1 MIKHKLKITRSKGT
15 SKETSKGTSKGISK
29 GTSKGTIKRVNN
41 VVRNKNSK
49 TKKQSREFKLSNDQ
63 IEMLFF
69 FRIIINYFLLLINH
83 NTKPIIIKETILNLL
98 KEIRNHN
105 KYINKNTTDDQIEI
119 LYKKLY
125 KTSKALKQKID
136 KTENNTEAR
145 NETINETI
153 NEARNEDMENIYTK
167 RSTWKGKVK
176 GKGKGKGKVKG
187 KGKEKTKSNYQGGF
201 YFRNIEDKGDQPV
214 TGNDIKKLLDEM
226 QQFFYNAKYTEEGEF
241 LTKTD
246 TLLSM
251 FRGDVDQFKSY
262 VQWYILPKYYQY
274 TPPFLK
280 WDNIK
285 AAIANRKYE
294 DLPDYLLAYQSYLRS
309 RDEYLVEKG
318 VKSSS
323 VLTNSRYKGFYDKI
337 SHFMDD
343 NIQKY
348 QKLRNMAQGKFT
360 PLSLPI

>member
-1 MIKHKLKITRSKGT
+1 MIKHKPKITRRSKGT
-15 SKETSKGTSKGISK
+15 RKGSSKGLTK
-29 GTSKGTIKRVNN
+29 
-41 VVRNKNSK
+41 VVRNGVRNGVRNQLIKV
-49 TKKQSREFKLSNDQ
+49 KLSHDQ
-63 IEMLFF
+63 FEFLLFF
-69 FRIIINYFLLLINH
+69 RVIINYFLLLINH
-83 NTKPIIIKETILNLL
+83 NTKPSIIKQTIVNLL

-105 KYINKNTTDDQIEI
+105 KYININTTDFQLDI

-125 KTSKALKQKID
+125 DSCKKLKKEIDNAKEKNALMNQIMG
-136 KTENNTEAR
+136 ENTN
-145 NETINETI
+145 NNINEDTGTG
-153 NEARNEDMENIYTK
+153 MEKIYTK
-167 RSTWKGKVK
+167 VSTGKWKKGKE
-176 GKGKGKGKVKG
+176 
-187 KGKEKTKSNYQGGF
+187 GKEKTKSKMNKMNSKTNYQGGF
-201 YFRNIEDKGDQPV
+201 YFKSMEEKGDQPI
-214 TGNDIKKLLDEM
+214 TGNDIAKLLDEM
-226 QQFFYNAKYTEEGEF
+226 QKFFGNAKYTEEGEF

-318 VKSSS
+318 VKSPS
-323 VLTNSRYKGFYDKI
+323 VLNKGLYSGFYDKI
-337 SHFMDD
+337 SRKLDVG
-343 NIQKY
+343 IQKY
-348 QKLRNMAQGKFT
+348 QQLRKLSHGEFT
-360 PLSLPI
+360 PLALPI

>member
-15 SKETSKGTSKGISK
+15 SKVVKNGVSKRSSSG
-29 GTSKGTIKRVNN
+29 
-41 VVRNKNSK
+41 VRNGVR
-49 TKKQSREFKLSNDQ
+49 KQLIKVKLSHDQ
-63 IEMLFF
+63 IEFLLFF
-69 FRIIINYFLLLINH
+69 RVIINYFLLLINH
-83 NTKPIIIKETILNLL
+83 NTKPNIIKQTIVNLL

-105 KYINKNTTDDQIEI
+105 KYINKNTTDSQLDI

-125 KTSKALKQKID
+125 DSCKKLKKEIDNTKEKNALMNQIMA
-136 KTENNTEAR
+136 ENTN
-145 NETINETI
+145 NNINE
-153 NEARNEDMENIYTK
+153 DSGMEKIYTK
-167 RSTWKGKVK
+167 GSTL
-176 GKGKGKGKVKG
+176 
-187 KGKEKTKSNYQGGF
+187 KGKEGKEGKGKTKSNYQGGF
-201 YFRNIEDKGDQPV
+201 YFKSMEEKGDQPI
-214 TGNDIKKLLDEM
+214 TGNDIAKLLDEM
-226 QQFFYNAKYTEEGEF
+226 QKFFGNAKYTEEGEF

-251 FRGDVDQFKSY
+251 FRGDVDQFKGY

-318 VKSSS
+318 VKSPS
-323 VLTNSRYKGFYDKI
+323 VLNKGLYSGFYDKI
-337 SHFMDD
+337 SRKMDVG
-343 NIQKY
+343 IQKY
-348 QKLRNMAQGKFT
+348 QRLRKMAHGQFT
-360 PLSLPI
+360 PLGLPM